1 MPSESAESSSFRSSS
16 RPVSRIPNEDRPLLT
31 DGCPRWLPASVPPV
45 WCHSACHAYGAE
57 PGAVREPPCASGT
70 CSEQETGTRSLG
82 SLCRELRATRVSAA
96 HATAARAVARR
107 GAACMRRRR
116 ELPRRPAVC
125 RRLHQ
130 PPRALANSVH
140 PCDAVRSDEFVRLKL
155 SSVLEA
161 ARAVLGEKLN
171 RSPFLHAVAD
181 ILGDSHVS
189 RSHRPRATLCYPFT
203 RRVGDRLPRRRPH
216 VAG

>member
-1 MPSESAESSSFRSSS
+1 MAAR
-16 RPVSRIPNEDRPLLT
+16 
-31 DGCPRWLPASVPPV
+31 DGCPR
-45 WCHSACHAYGAE
+45 ACHLCGATVHRKAYGAE

-70 CSEQETGTRSLG
+70 CSEQEAGTRSLG

-140 PCDAVRSDEFVRLKL
+140 PCDAVAVGRIREAQAELRLRSGARRLGRCPCLACHASFFFGKGSCL
-155 SSVLEA
+155 
-161 ARAVLGEKLN
+161 RAVLAVLAIGFGGSL
-171 RSPFLHAVAD
+171 RGGVHPDFLTC
-181 ILGDSHVS
+181 S
-189 RSHRPRATLCYPFT
+189 
-203 RRVGDRLPRRRPH
+203 
-216 VAG
+216 